1 MPGGLLH
8 CMLKWKLCPVMLRGH
23 DKEHEGRS
31 LEQRKTTAQDFGLPQ
46 LCYKN
51 VSLRKENGKTQRTQ
65 KIHILEPQEFLF
77 REFIPKKSFI
87 SASALILKH

>member
-1 MPGGLLH
+1 
-8 CMLKWKLCPVMLRGH
+8 MLSGH

-31 LEQRKTTAQDFGLPQ
+31 LEQRKTTAHDFSLPR

-77 REFIPKKSFI
+77 R
-87 SASALILKH
+87 